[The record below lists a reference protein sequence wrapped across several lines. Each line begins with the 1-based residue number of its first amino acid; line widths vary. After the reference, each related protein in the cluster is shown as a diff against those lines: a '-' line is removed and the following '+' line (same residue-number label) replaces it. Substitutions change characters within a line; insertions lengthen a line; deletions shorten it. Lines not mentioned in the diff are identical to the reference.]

1 MKIFDLLRV
10 GALIR
15 CRGSGL
21 FFVYWEEA
29 SGARH
34 IQHRSRIVAQ
44 GEVAVVCSVQKGE
57 SGHTRHR
64 LYHCT
69 LLLDGKIVEASAV
82 HAQWKEFWEAAE

>member
-29 SGARH
+29 SGAR
-34 IQHRSRIVAQ
+34 RSRSVLAQ